1 MMNYKKTGTLPTL
14 NTNEY
19 RAHMSRKANVL
30 KAVERANARIAKRGY
45 TETLSVNILREFKVE
60 GKEKGQWIP
69 KFDFELVGPTF
80 VYGGWRFVGVID
92 HLTTPTGG
100 YANIV
105 RSFDHEAM
113 AQAGKD
119 WNSHGP
125 DCFHCS
131 LKRNRKQ
138 TVVVEKDGEFVQVG
152 TKCLEAYTECAAGV
166 IILNEIGKFRTWGNS
181 GNLEGYEWTYSV
193 RDILACAVRVTE
205 GATLYHKVGGEQDC
219 TKYSTLECLNQFIPY
234 GAKEPLWTW
243 PSEADFKLADTI
255 MEWVIQTFEPTNSY
269 QCNVLSLL
277 EASEVRSNH
286 VGIMASV
293 IGGWVRNNKQ
303 AATKVEKA
311 NEWVGK
317 ERETFMTEATLVRK
331 PGFETQYGYMTI
343 YTFEDPKG
351 NVIVWKTSSSIRD
364 GEYEIGVGTSV
375 MLRGT
380 VKAHDLYKSTKQ
392 TVLTRCKVSVMSA
405 AA

>member
-1 MMNYKKTGTLPTL
+1 MNYSKTDILPTL

-19 RAHMSRKANVL
+19 RAHMSRKDSVL

-45 TETLSVNILREFKVE
+45 TEILSVNILREFKVE

-105 RSFDHEAM
+105 RSFDHGAM
-113 AQAGKD
+113 TRSGKD

-138 TVVVEKDGEFVQVG
+138 TVVVEKGGEFVQVG

-166 IILNEIGKFRTWGNS
+166 MILNEIEKFRAWGNG
-181 GNLEGYEWTYSV
+181 GNLDGSEWAYSV

-205 GATLYHKVGGEQDC
+205 GATLYHKVGGEHDC
-219 TKYSTLECLNQFIPY
+219 TKHSTFECLNQIRLT
-234 GAKEPLWTW
+234 GSKEPLWSW
-243 PSEADFKLADTI
+243 PSDEDFKLADTI
-255 MEWVIQTFEPTNSY
+255 LQWVISTFDPSNSY

-277 EASEVRSNH
+277 EASEVRPNH

-293 IGGWVRNNKQ
+293 IGGWVRYNMQ
-303 AATKVEKA
+303 QATKVEKA

-317 ERETFMTEATLVRK
+317 KGETFMTEATLTRK
-331 PGFETQYGYMTI
+331 NGFGTRYGYMTI
-343 YTFEDPKG
+343 YTFEDAKG
-351 NVIVWKTSSSIRD
+351 NIIVWKTTATILV
-364 GEYEIGVGTSV
+364 GEYEIRVGTSV
-375 MLRGT
+375 MLKGT
-380 VKAHDLYKSTKQ
+380 VKDHDMYKSTKQ
-392 TVLTRCKVSVMSA
+392 TVLTRCKVNVMGTA
-405 AA
+405 A